1 MEHNIQEISS
11 YAMDIKASRAAKK
24 HDERKKKKYADFKK
38 QGEAAKKRIKFY
50 DKKGSGYMKGGKK
63 VYD

>member
-24 HDERKKKKYADFKK
+24 HDDRKKKKYADFKK
-38 QGEAAKKRIKFY
+38 QGAEAKKRIKFY
-50 DKKGSGYMKGGKK
+50 DKKGSGVMKDGKK